1 MPLPRIL
8 ILVALPLLLA
18 SCGLFDDDEDTAP
31 APPKA
36 QASTPPR
43 LEQPAAI
50 PLRSGPQ
57 TLLGFQPNDTK
68 PAQSKP
74 APAPPPALSPPPA
87 DAKPLA
93 HRDDLGDDEAQSFYE
108 GVMLTYA
115 FDACGLPLLGETAR
129 QDIGHRIEICP
140 NTDARKKALRTL
152 YRRALATAEQDP
164 EKLRAG
170 ALRLCKDKRA
180 FLSNVMSHSQQL
192 RFDDS
197 APPDCSV
204 ISPRP

>member
-1 MPLPRIL
+1 MSLPRIL
-8 ILVALPLLLA
+8 VIIALPLLLA
-18 SCGLFDDDEDTAP
+18 ACGLFGDEEDTP
-31 APPKA
+31 APPA
-36 QASTPPR
+36 QAATPPKPT
-43 LEQPAAI
+43 EP
-50 PLRSGPQ
+50 PLIALRPGPQ
-57 TLLGFQPNDTK
+57 TLLGFSPSDAK

-74 APAPPPALSPPPA
+74 APAPAPAAPPA
-87 DAKPLA
+87 DAKPPT

-108 GVMLTYA
+108 GVLLTYA

-129 QDIGHRIEICP
+129 QDIGHRIEVCP
-140 NTDARKKALRTL
+140 NPDARKKALRAV

-164 EKLRAG
+164 EKLRAS
-170 ALRLCKDKRA
+170 ALSLCKDKRG

-197 APPDCSV
+197 GPPDCSA